1 MSRVYPQQS
10 PETSPQKSPMYVHS
24 LLWNIF
30 LFQMGS
36 IPPQKSPNIRGKAL
50 QQALE
55 RALWMGTDTYETKR
69 LAVSKAPNTS
79 TKAPYISVKEPYI
92 SAKKNWNESLK
103 ESTNKPYVC
112 AQSLP
117 RHLSIAQSLTKH
129 VAVSK
134 VLYLPTKEPYINE
147 NSPETSP
154 QKSPMYVHSLPWNSL
169 LFQKNPTHP
178 QNSPMGWL
186 RSVGSI
192 ESQVSPAKYRLFY
205 RALLQKRRII

>member
-117 RHLSIAQSLTKH
+117 RHLCKRLCNISKTCCCLKSALFTHKRTLHKRKQPWNKPSKEPYVCTQSPMKQL
-129 VAVSK
+129 AVSK
-134 VLYLPTKEPYINE
+134 EPNTSTKQPYGVATVSRIDRITGLSCKI
-147 NSPETSP
+147 SP
-154 QKSPMYVHSLPWNSL
+154 L
-169 LFQKNPTHP
+169 L
-178 QNSPMGWL
+178 
-186 RSVGSI
+186 
-192 ESQVSPAKYRLFY
+192 
-205 RALLQKRRII
+205 